1 MTQAEKECINKLRA
15 DGLGAVRIAYPI
27 FNKYT
32 QYYTLKLFMFNI
44 KVVYLQKKYNLK
56 NNNNGRKEF

>member
-1 MTQAEKECINKLRA
+1 MDIY
-15 DGLGAVRIAYPI
+15 DYF
-27 FNKYT
+27 FN
-32 QYYTLKLFMFNI
+32 LNI